1 MMSSRAQ
8 SHYISFFCSQCFHH
22 SLASHGGLPG
32 ATCLSHVANVGVG
45 GVNLIQFTELENIG
59 GKSVFFFNQKENE
72 FILYTQTTDIHT
84 LLIEFLFISVI
95 LA

>member
-59 GKSVFFFNQKENE
+59 GKSVFFFNQKENGHQRV
-72 FILYTQTTDIHT
+72 FCGVTFSTWLGRP
-84 LLIEFLFISVI
+84 
-95 LA
+95 

>member
-1 MMSSRAQ
+1 MF
-8 SHYISFFCSQCFHH
+8 ISCSKCW
-22 SLASHGGLPG
+22 GW
-32 ATCLSHVANVGVG
+32 

-72 FILYTQTTDIHT
+72 FILYTQTTDVHT